1 MNVRPGGLRAPQLS
15 PHRPSEARS
24 SVAVAKADMAGRQAV
39 GECIVSGLLTSS
51 DYNVPAGARRKM
63 RLSIPV
69 GIRLNASESLS
80 GGSSRIEFSPSGV
93 ESGRPAADSGPARN
107 ALKSL
112 FFDHHRP
119 LAGATVAERCRATV
133 LSLVEAPWAK
143 SCGEGPVDRSK
154 INRFKYSSIV

>member
-1 MNVRPGGLRAPQLS
+1 MFLPVRGGKCASPFLS
-15 PHRPSEARS
+15 GYA
-24 SVAVAKADMAGRQAV
+24 
-39 GECIVSGLLTSS
+39 LTHPNRDS
-51 DYNVPAGARRKM
+51 
-63 RLSIPV
+63 
-69 GIRLNASESLS
+69 SESLS